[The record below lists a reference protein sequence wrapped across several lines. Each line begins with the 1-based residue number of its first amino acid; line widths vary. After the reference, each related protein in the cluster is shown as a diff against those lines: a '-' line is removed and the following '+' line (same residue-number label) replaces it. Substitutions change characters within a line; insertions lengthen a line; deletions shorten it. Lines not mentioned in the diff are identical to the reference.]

1 MDDWAF
7 FYTFE
12 RFYEHLFDATSLH
25 RRLSVNFMEQTNLK
39 ILVTGAAGFIGY
51 HLVCRLVERGD
62 AVVGIDSINDYYDVR
77 LKYARLAECGISES
91 AANSNTLTQSEH
103 FANYRFVRMALE
115 DREHLQQLFAKEKF
129 DVVVNLA
136 AQAGV
141 RYSLENPY
149 AYIES
154 NIVGFINLLECA
166 RHNPV
171 RHFVYASSSSV
182 YGGNTKT
189 PFSEE
194 DRVDNPVSLYAAT
207 KKSNELMAN
216 VYSKLYGTPT
226 TGLRFFTVYG
236 PWGRPDMAPMLFS
249 KAILAG
255 EPIKVFNNG
264 NLSRDFTYI
273 DDIIEGV
280 VRVVDRAPQV
290 SDEQPVPAEIYNIGC
305 GSPMQLM
312 DFISTLEQALDH
324 KAQMNMMPM
333 QKGDVY
339 TTYADTTKL
348 ERDFGYRPQV
358 TLAEGIA
365 RFAEWYT
372 NFKDNFN
379 L

>member
-1 MDDWAF
+1 M
-7 FYTFE
+7 
-12 RFYEHLFDATSLH
+12 
-25 RRLSVNFMEQTNLK
+25 K
-39 ILVTGAAGFIGY
+39 ILVTGTAGFIGY
-51 HLVCRLVERGD
+51 HLAKRLLERGD
-62 AVVGIDSINDYYDVR
+62 EVVGIDSINDYYDVR
-77 LKYARLAECGISES
+77 LKYARLSKTGIAESEIEYS
-91 AANSNTLTQSEH
+91 KAVQSTEYP
-103 FANYRFVRMALE
+103 AYRFIKLQLE
-115 DREHLQQLFAKEKF
+115 DRDALQKLFAEEHF
-129 DVVVNLA
+129 DAVMNLA

-154 NIVGFINLLECA
+154 NVVGFVNLLECA

-189 PFSEE
+189 PFSED

-216 VYSKLYGTPT
+216 VYSKLYGIPT

-236 PWGRPDMAPMLFS
+236 PWGRPDMAPILFT
-249 KAILAG
+249 KAIVAG

-280 VRVVDRAPQV
+280 VRVIDKAPAAT
-290 SDEQPVPAEIYNIGC
+290 DEHPVPAEVYNIGC
-305 GSPMQLM
+305 GHPMQLM
-312 DFISTLEQALDH
+312 DFIRTLEKSLGK
-324 KAQMNMMPM
+324 KAEMNMMPM

-348 ERDFGYRPQV
+348 ERDFGYKPHV
-358 TLAEGIA
+358 TLEEGIA
-365 RFAEWYT
+365 RFVEWYESYR
-372 NFKDNFN
+372 
-379 L
+379 

>member
-1 MDDWAF
+1 M
-7 FYTFE
+7 
-12 RFYEHLFDATSLH
+12 
-25 RRLSVNFMEQTNLK
+25 K
-39 ILVTGAAGFIGY
+39 ILVTGTAGFIGY
-51 HLVCRLVERGD
+51 HLAKRLLERGD
-62 AVVGIDSINDYYDVR
+62 EVVGIDSINDYYDVR
-77 LKYARLAECGISES
+77 LKYARLSETGIAESEIEYGK
-91 AANSNTLTQSEH
+91 AVQSTEYP
-103 FANYRFVRMALE
+103 AYRFIKLQLE
-115 DREHLQQLFAKEKF
+115 DRDALQKLFAEEHF
-129 DVVVNLA
+129 DAVMNLA

-154 NIVGFINLLECA
+154 NVVGFGNLLECA

-189 PFSEE
+189 PFSED

-216 VYSKLYGTPT
+216 VYSKLYGIPT

-236 PWGRPDMAPMLFS
+236 PWGRPDMAPILFT
-249 KAILAG
+249 KAIVAG

-280 VRVVDRAPQV
+280 VRVIDKAPAAT
-290 SDEQPVPAEIYNIGC
+290 DEHPVPAEVYNIGC
-305 GSPMQLM
+305 GHPMQLM
-312 DFISTLEQALDH
+312 DFIRTLEKSLGK
-324 KAQMNMMPM
+324 KAEMNMMPM

-348 ERDFGYRPQV
+348 ERDFGYKPHV
-358 TLAEGIA
+358 TLEEGIA
-365 RFAEWYT
+365 RFVEWYESYR
-372 NFKDNFN
+372 
-379 L
+379 